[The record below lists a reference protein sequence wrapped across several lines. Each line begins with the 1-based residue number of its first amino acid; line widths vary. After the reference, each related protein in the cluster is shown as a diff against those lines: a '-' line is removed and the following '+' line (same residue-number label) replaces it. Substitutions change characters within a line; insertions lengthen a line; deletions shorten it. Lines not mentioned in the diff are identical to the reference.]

1 MYIQNKK
8 KYFVISTIFYLF
20 WLSII
25 LSINTKPDEISLFGT
40 TITNSI
46 NSLRLVTPLIV
57 TSIFILFAFFL
68 YLKRDAKFNEKYFS
82 FLYLWLGYFLTQL
95 IAESIH
101 FNILSIENIY
111 LVILG
116 LGTLSLFFSVS
127 YFKIKIEDFIKI
139 LLVIITI
146 VPLFLVFIF
155 LIQNTILT
163 NISLHNLIDTN
174 VAVFNQSTQRIT
186 GFSRVIAAANLFFIL
201 VFLFKSKKEY
211 QKYIYFLL
219 ITILSVI
226 IISSQARGTLLC
238 FFLSLLYLIFFLI
251 KQKLVKKIKLVFFFI
266 ALPIIFYVFTQ
277 ITFIKII
284 KPIINS
290 NGQEETKTVSEE
302 LTNKRFFLQ
311 HSSGRI
317 VIWGNILAK
326 YNYQNIFGYGP
337 QADRKL
343 LSVGSEVWQQFGNN
357 ASNGFFYAFACGG
370 YLGLIFYIII
380 NIKIFNIVR
389 NLYYIKKF
397 KNNFYFKLS
406 ITYLVFFLIRQFF
419 ENSFSL
425 FSIDF
430 LIVISSL
437 AILANYLKDDFKKN
451 YNFKFLKY

>member
-57 TSIFILFAFFL
+57 SAIFIIFAFFL
-68 YLKRDAKFNEKYFS
+68 YSKRDTKFNEKYFS

-139 LLVIITI
+139 LLVIIAI

-163 NISLHNLIDTN
+163 NFSLHNLIDSN
-174 VAVFNQSTQRIT
+174 IAVFNQSTQRIT
-186 GFSRVIAAANLFFIL
+186 GLSRVIAVANLFFIL
-201 VFLFKSKKEY
+201 GFLFKSKKEY

-238 FFLSLLYLIFFLI
+238 YFLSLLYLIFFLI

-266 ALPIIFYVFTQ
+266 ALPIIFYLFAQ

-284 KPIINS
+284 KPTINS
-290 NGQEETKTVSEE
+290 NDQEETKTVLEE
-302 LTNKRFFLQ
+302 LANKRFFLE

-317 VIWGNILAK
+317 VIWSNILAK

-343 LSVGSEVWQQFGNN
+343 LSVGTEVWQQYGNN

>member
-57 TSIFILFAFFL
+57 SAIFIIFAFFL
-68 YLKRDAKFNEKYFS
+68 YSKRDTKFNEKYFS
-82 FLYLWLGYFLTQL
+82 FLYLWLGYFLSQL

-139 LLVIITI
+139 LLVIIAT

-163 NISLHNLIDTN
+163 NFSLHNLIDSN
-174 VAVFNQSTQRIT
+174 IAVFNQSTQRIT
-186 GFSRVIAAANLFFIL
+186 GLSRVIAVANLFFIL
-201 VFLFKSKKEY
+201 GFLFKSKKEY

-238 FFLSLLYLIFFLI
+238 YFLSLLYLIFFLI

-266 ALPIIFYVFTQ
+266 ALPIIFYLFTQ

-290 NGQEETKTVSEE
+290 NDQEETKTVLEE
-302 LTNKRFFLQ
+302 LANKRFFLD

-317 VIWGNILAK
+317 VIWSNILAK

-343 LSVGSEVWQQFGNN
+343 LSVGTEVWQQYGNN

>member
-57 TSIFILFAFFL
+57 SAIFIIFAFFL
-68 YLKRDAKFNEKYFS
+68 YSKRDTKFNEKYFS
-82 FLYLWLGYFLTQL
+82 FLYLWLGYFLSQL

-139 LLVIITI
+139 LLVIIAT

-163 NISLHNLIDTN
+163 NFSLHNLIDSN
-174 VAVFNQSTQRIT
+174 IAVFNQSTQRIT
-186 GFSRVIAAANLFFIL
+186 GLSRVIAVANLFFIL
-201 VFLFKSKKEY
+201 GFLFKSKKEY

-238 FFLSLLYLIFFLI
+238 YFLSLLYLIFFLI

-266 ALPIIFYVFTQ
+266 ALPIIFYLFTQ

-290 NGQEETKTVSEE
+290 NDQEETKTVLEE
-302 LTNKRFFLQ
+302 LANKRFFLD

-317 VIWGNILAK
+317 VIWSNILAK

-343 LSVGSEVWQQFGNN
+343 LSVGTEVWQQ
-357 ASNGFFYAFACGG
+357 
-370 YLGLIFYIII
+370 
-380 NIKIFNIVR
+380 
-389 NLYYIKKF
+389 
-397 KNNFYFKLS
+397 
-406 ITYLVFFLIRQFF
+406 
-419 ENSFSL
+419 
-425 FSIDF
+425 
-430 LIVISSL
+430 
-437 AILANYLKDDFKKN
+437 
-451 YNFKFLKY
+451 